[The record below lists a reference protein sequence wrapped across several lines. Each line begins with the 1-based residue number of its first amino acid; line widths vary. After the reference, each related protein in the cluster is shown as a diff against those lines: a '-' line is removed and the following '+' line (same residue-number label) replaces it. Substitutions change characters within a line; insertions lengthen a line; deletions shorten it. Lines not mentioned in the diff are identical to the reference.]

1 MAVKSFEIGK
11 MYISNETSMILKV
24 LNEQQV
30 RVTWAGTSAYK
41 EGDILKKDGWL
52 FYKFDE
58 YVVPATSQPW
68 KMRAE
73 LAKGDHE
80 IPDVPPGM
88 STPIPALPDGVHCE
102 TITFTFSQDSNCVDG
117 GEIEELVIEAK
128 SSLGITGDEG
138 AFYVLKTS
146 QWAVEGDELQQI
158 IDRCKE
164 AVDKM
169 VRKDK

>member
-1 MAVKSFEIGK
+1 MAVKSFEVGK
-11 MYISNETSMILKV
+11 MYISTTTSMIIKV
-24 LNEQQV
+24 LSIHKV
-30 RVTWAGTSAYK
+30 RVTWAGLSTHT
-41 EGDILKKDGWL
+41 EGDVLENAGWV
-52 FYKFDE
+52 FEKFDE
-58 YVVPATSQPW
+58 YVLPATAHPW

-117 GEIEELVIEAK
+117 GEMEELVIEAK